1 MATANELQLL
11 QLIAHQI
18 DLGRYSSHVVRK
30 IMALLNRAD
39 ADLFARL
46 QLALADLDADTFT
59 VQRLDAILRSV
70 RQLNRAAYEQARI
83 TLEGE
88 LSGLVASEVEWQH
101 DLFRGLLPV
110 QVSVASVAPETAYA
124 AAMARPMQGRLLRE
138 WFDGLEEGKA
148 ARLRDAL
155 RMGFLE
161 GEPVAKIVQRIR
173 GTRAMGYADGLIET
187 DRRAAEAIARTAIN
201 HYANFS
207 RQHVANANAD
217 LIAGVKWVSTLDM
230 RTSSICRS
238 RDGKVYP
245 VNSGPRPPAHINCR
259 SAVVFV
265 LKSWRELGIDMDELP
280 ESTRASLNGQVPE
293 GLSYSDWLRQQ
304 PVVTQDEVLGKAK
317 GQLYRDGGL
326 SLDRFTDASG
336 HEYTL
341 DELRKRNKA
350 AFEAAGLV

>member
-1 MATANELQLL
+1 MATANEQQLL

-83 TLEGE
+83 SLEGE
-88 LSGLVASEVEWQH
+88 LSGVVTSEVEWQH

-138 WFDGLEEGKA
+138 WFEGMEEGKA

-161 GEPVAKIVQRIR
+161 GEPVAKIIQRIR

-187 DRRAAEAIARTAIN
+187 DRRAAEAIARTAVN

-207 RQHVANANAD
+207 RQHVANANSD

-238 RDGKVYP
+238 RDGKIYP
-245 VNSGPRPPAHINCR
+245 IDSGPRPPAHMNCR

-265 LKSWRELGIDMDELP
+265 LKSWQELGIDMAELP

-293 GLSYSDWLRQQ
+293 ELSYSDWIRQQ
-304 PVVTQDEVLGKAK
+304 PATMQDEVLGKTK
-317 GQLYRDGGL
+317 GQLYRAGGL

-336 HEYTL
+336 QEYTL

-350 AFEAAGLV
+350 AFEVAGLV